1 MKIFVCAKN
10 VPDTA
15 INITVSGANGYDDSD
30 VKFILN
36 PYDEYGLEEAVSIV
50 EDKGGEVVVVTV
62 GKEAA
67 TTTIRSALAMGADRA
82 IHIKTDSQFLGS
94 SITARALKAAMDED
108 GLPDMIFTGKGSVDT
123 ESFQTQYRLANEL
136 GMPVI
141 NDVSNVKLEGD
152 KVIVTAEIGDGA
164 KQVVEMSLPCIIG
177 ATKGLN
183 EPRYPKVMQVMKAKK
198 KEVKEV
204 ELSDL
209 GIDVSNGKIIMEKLV
224 PVPER
229 SGGELL
235 EGSVDDQVTEL
246 VRILKEDE
254 KVL

>member
-198 KEVKEV
+198 KEVKE
-204 ELSDL
+204 
-209 GIDVSNGKIIMEKLV
+209 
-224 PVPER
+224 
-229 SGGELL
+229 
-235 EGSVDDQVTEL
+235 
-246 VRILKEDE
+246 
-254 KVL
+254 